1 MAKYII
7 KSDGTAEPYSEEK
20 VKLSLIKAGAS
31 EEIATRTAKELT
43 RAIKNNMTTAQIYNR
58 ALHQLEK
65 TEPKAAIRY
74 SLKKAVMDMGPDG
87 FVFEQYIAKI
97 LREYG
102 YIAEVGQIIK
112 GYCIEHEVDVV
123 AKKGDTTYLIECKYH
138 NSPGTKSDVKTTLYL
153 NSRFMDISKAHVKN
167 NESTDSKFKAWLIT
181 NTKCTSDAIKYACCV
196 GLKVMA
202 WQYPEDENLQYY
214 IESKK
219 LYPVN
224 ILPVITEKQKERLFD
239 SNIILVKDLLN
250 FKVDSLARLLSIKQ
264 NRVEKILDV
273 VKLIYGN
280 NTENKKNIY

>member
-1 MAKYII
+1 MSKNII
-7 KSDGTAEPYSEEK
+7 KSDGSCESYDEEK
-20 VKLSLIKAGAS
+20 VISSFIKSGAS
-31 EEIATRTAKELT
+31 PELAAELTKELT
-43 RAIKNNMTTAQIYNR
+43 RRIKNNMTTDRIYNWN
-58 ALHQLEK
+58 LNQLK
-65 TEPKAAIRY
+65 KIEPKAAIRY
-74 SLKKAVMDMGPDG
+74 SLKKAIMDMGPDG

-112 GYCIEHEVDVV
+112 GYCVEHEVDVV
-123 AKKGDTTYLIECKYH
+123 AKKENIVYLIECKYH
-138 NSPGTKSDVKTTLYL
+138 NSPGTKSDIKTTLYL
-153 NSRFMDISKAHVKN
+153 NSRFLDIEKAHLKS
-167 NESTDSKFKAWLIT
+167 NEFPGSNFKAWLIT

-202 WQYPEDENLQYY
+202 WHYPEDFHLQYF

-250 FKVDSLARLLSIKQ
+250 FEVDSLARLLSINHNK
-264 NRVEKILDV
+264 VEKILNV

-280 NTENKKNIY
+280 NTEK